1 MKEIRVKKAELNLDD
16 YRMRSA
22 LDSDFHTLIKESCV
36 LVDDDTDKVLLIYKQ
51 LDEEGFDSSELALA
65 LQQIN
70 YQTTERVSGLK
81 TTSRIFGYA
90 PRVPLR
96 KDFCSSTSMADEH
109 PREHQLLLDYG
120 VKVAQLYSDF
130 APETYAT
137 HTKTTDKVLRDYV
150 IPGTPFTSGIVNK
163 NNPLKYH
170 FDSGNFKEVFSTM
183 LAIRGG
189 TAGGHLA
196 LPAYDVGLAIANN
209 SVTIFDGQQILHGV
223 TPIKFLTPDAY
234 RFTIVYYSLR
244 KMWDCLPLREEVER
258 IRNVKF
264 EREMRRAKK

>member
-1 MKEIRVKKAELNLDD
+1 MKTFVKDGRTYTSIKNLFKWDKNPREITTDEHDQLKEIIERQGQRHPLQVNTGEKWGKEGQLLGGNHRIDVYAELGIEDVWVNLNSPADE
-16 YRMRSA
+16 
-22 LDSDFHTLIKESCV
+22 KEA
-36 LVDDDTDKVLLIYKQ
+36 I
-51 LDEEGFDSSELALA
+51 ELAFTDN
-65 LQQIN
+65 Q
-70 YQTTERVSGLK
+70 
-81 TTSRIFGYA
+81 
-90 PRVPLR
+90 
-96 KDFCSSTSMADEH
+96 H
-109 PREHQLLLDYG
+109 
-120 VKVAQLYSDF
+120 F

-137 HTKTTDKVLRDYV
+137 HTQTTDKVLRDYV

-264 EREMRRAKK
+264 EREKKRMAK